1 MCVYTYIRIY
11 VYESGESQVYVSV
24 FSVYTYI
31 HTYIHTY
38 ISVSTHTCIHIYR
51 SFSVYTYIHT
61 YIRAYIAQ

>member
-31 HTYIHTY
+31 HTYI
-38 ISVSTHTCIHIYR
+38 SVSTHTYIHIYR
-51 SFSVYTYIHT
+51 SFSVYTYMHT